1 MASQRLTDKSAI
13 DNIGSGDLMM
23 LVDVSDT
30 TGSAE
35 GTSVKMDMKHVLQ
48 TDKISISNAEFLSMR
63 TGPGASDF
71 KTLVTAPGAGF
82 MILPVDITM
91 LVTYAAPTQT
101 AAINLFVGY
110 DSTTATYYTLQARN
124 FMRNLTTDSTFILPF
139 IPAVGGSHSASIENQ
154 PLVMYSSNNFS
165 GGFSADVYVTYKIQ
179 KIL

>member
-48 TDKISISNAEFLSMR
+48 TDKISISNAEFLSMQ
-63 TGPGASDF
+63 TGSGASDF
-71 KTLVTAPGAGF
+71 KTLVAAPGSGF
-82 MILPVDITM
+82 MILPINITI
-91 LVTYAAPTQT
+91 LVTYQAPTQT
-101 AAINLFVGY
+101 GSINLYVGY
-110 DSTTATYYTLQARN
+110 DSTTTTYYTVQARN
-124 FMRNLTTDSTFILPF
+124 FMKHLTTNSTYIFTT
-139 IPAVGGSHSASIENQ
+139 IPSPSGSHSASIDNV
-154 PLVMYSSNNFS
+154 PLVMYSSGNFS

-179 KIL
+179 KVL

>member
-63 TGPGASDF
+63 TGGGASDF
-71 KTLVTAPGAGF
+71 KTLVTAPGSGF
-82 MILPVDITM
+82 MIIPVNVTM
-91 LVTYAAPTQT
+91 LVTYGASTQT
-101 AAINLFVGY
+101 AAINLYVGY
-110 DSTTATYYTLQARN
+110 NPTTSVFYAGQIRN
-124 FMRNLTTDSTFILPF
+124 FMRNVTTSNTILVPIF
-139 IPAVGGSHSASIENQ
+139 PNGNGVASASIENL
-154 PLVMYSSNNFS
+154 PFVMYSSANFT